1 MTTHTPTQSFTDLA
15 QQHLPHM
22 QILYTGQS
30 DDDYHFTVTHD
41 GVEYVPVYN
50 GVAKT
55 WQCACDGFDA
65 AQSACLHTEAVKL
78 WRQMAKSGNGQA
90 NGQPSPP
97 PPQTADHR
105 KPPKPKAIAKDKET
119 PPAAP
124 TAEETPPAPE
134 ATAKGNRRKPKA
146 PAPMSAFPIPAS
158 GITGWT
164 KEIAEA
170 LLAPFPA
177 EVVGWKAQATT
188 KDGSRAMAV
197 AYIDARAVADRLD
210 ATVGPENWSDQYA
223 VLGEQRTP
231 NGMEYVVACRLT
243 VLGVTKEDV
252 GSGEDHK
259 AAYSDAFKR
268 AAVRYGVARYLYSLD
283 KQWVAYDAQK
293 RQLKETPALPAWAV
307 PG

>member
-1 MTTHTPTQSFTDLA
+1 MH
-15 QQHLPHM
+15 
-22 QILYTGQS
+22 IVYTGQS

-41 GVEYVPVYN
+41 GVEYSPVYN
-50 GVAKT
+50 GVEKA
-55 WQCACDGFDA
+55 WQCACDGFDT
-65 AQSACLHTEAVKL
+65 AQGACLHTEAVKL
-78 WRQMAKSGNGQA
+78 WRQQARSGNGQA
-90 NGQPSPP
+90 SPP

-119 PPAAP
+119 PAD
-124 TAEETPPAPE
+124 TTEQETPPA
-134 ATAKGNRRKPKA
+134 AAKGNRRKPKT
-146 PAPMSAFPIPAS
+146 PGPTSAFPTPAS
-158 GITGWT
+158 GVTGWT

-170 LLAPFPA
+170 LLAPFAP
-177 EVVGWKAQATT
+177 EMVGWKAQATT

-197 AYIDARAVADRLD
+197 AYVDARAVADRLD

-231 NGMEYVVACRLT
+231 NGQEYVVACRLT

-293 RQLKETPALPAWAV
+293 RQLKEMPALPAWAV
-307 PG
+307 PA

>member
-1 MTTHTPTQSFTDLA
+1 MPTQTPTQSLTDLA
-15 QQHLPHM
+15 QQQLPNMH
-22 QILYTGQS
+22 IVYTGQS
-30 DDDYHFTVTHD
+30 DGDYKFIVTHE
-41 GVEYVPVYN
+41 GVEHMLVFNSVER
-50 GVAKT
+50 T
-55 WQCACDGFDA
+55 WGCACDDFDTA
-65 AQSACLHTEAVKL
+65 RGICLHTEAVKL
-78 WRQMAKSGNGQA
+78 WRQQAKSGNGQA
-90 NGQPSPP
+90 NGQASPP
-97 PPQTADHR
+97 PPQTSDHR
-105 KPPKPKAIAKDKET
+105 KPPAPKAIAKTEE
-119 PPAAP
+119 PSAAP
-124 TAEETPPAPE
+124 AQEETTPAPE
-134 ATAKGNRRKPKA
+134 TAAKGSRRKPKA

-210 ATVGPENWSDQYA
+210 ATVGPENWSDQYS

-231 NGMEYVVACRLT
+231 NGQEYVVACRLT

-307 PG
+307 PV